1 MLKPAPNNK
10 GLELVDKGDTDATS
24 GCEKISH
31 RRSKISGE
39 ENVKIA
45 LSDQEGSNMALLFDP
60 PVLFEDNMDSQFW
73 SEN

>member
-1 MLKPAPNNK
+1 MLK
-10 GLELVDKGDTDATS
+10 
-24 GCEKISH
+24 I
-31 RRSKISGE
+31 RGE

-45 LSDQEGSNMALLFDP
+45 LSDQEGSNMALLFDQ